1 MRKGMQEKTIRLKN
15 SEAAG
20 YVVPLGPVNLVW
32 VVAKNG
38 LVGCGAFDVKALEK
52 FGYPAARV
60 RAVRG
65 PSVSTL
71 DDLLSGEIRETNT
84 GAEDIGVAVGMSGRE
99 ALDLLS

>member
-1 MRKGMQEKTIRLKN
+1 MMEETIRLIN

-32 VVAKNG
+32 VVARLG
-38 LVGCGAFDVKALEK
+38 LVGCGAFDVKSLEK

-60 RAVRG
+60 RAVG
-65 PSVSTL
+65 APSVTSL
-71 DDLLSGEIRETNT
+71 DDLLSGEIIEANA
-84 GAEDIGVAVGMSGRE
+84 GAERNGVAVGMSGRE

>member
-1 MRKGMQEKTIRLKN
+1 MIEETIRLKN
-15 SEAAG
+15 SDATG

-32 VVAKNG
+32 VVARRG

-60 RAVRG
+60 RAQNARPVA
-65 PSVSTL
+65 TL
-71 DDLLSGEIRETNT
+71 DDLLSGEVVDSNR
-84 GAEDIGVAVGMSGRE
+84 GAEGIGVAKDMIGKE